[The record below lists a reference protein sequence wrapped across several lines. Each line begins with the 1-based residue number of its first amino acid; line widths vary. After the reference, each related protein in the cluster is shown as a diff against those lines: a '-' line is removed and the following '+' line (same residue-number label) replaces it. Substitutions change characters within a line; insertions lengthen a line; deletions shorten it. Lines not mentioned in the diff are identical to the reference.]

1 MQWEGRETQTR
12 IWSAP
17 PVCCFWSPGVR
28 LLAACGSPGS
38 GGTRGAPSFSFKME
52 STVGDRTTADGRI
65 LPEGQRQHCRPCVCP
80 RQDLTLARIL
90 SQFCLQTH
98 FGPKLRYSRSAVCS
112 QAAYPYDTVMA
123 GRAPP
128 TLGQFAFSLGHVGPC
143 CGSCPL
149 LSPA

>member
-1 MQWEGRETQTR
+1 M
-12 IWSAP
+12 
-17 PVCCFWSPGVR
+17 
-28 LLAACGSPGS
+28 
-38 GGTRGAPSFSFKME
+38 GGTGDANTYLVSTSCLLLLVPRSETPSRLWVSGVWRNRGAPSFSSKME
-52 STVGDRTTADGRI
+52 STVGDRATADGRI
-65 LPEGQRQHCRPCVCP
+65 LPEGQRQPCRPCVCP

-90 SQFCLQTH
+90 SHFCLQNH

-128 TLGQFAFSLGHVGPC
+128 TLGQFAFCLGHVGPC